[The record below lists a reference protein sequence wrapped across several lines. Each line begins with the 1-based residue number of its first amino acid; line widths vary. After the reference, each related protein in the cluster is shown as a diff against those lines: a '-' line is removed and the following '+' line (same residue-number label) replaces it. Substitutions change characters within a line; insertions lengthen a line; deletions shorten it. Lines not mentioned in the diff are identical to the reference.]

1 MPAQDRARAVVKA
14 IVVADVI
21 KNRIVIFELLERGGI
36 VLVIKTI
43 RDRQIA
49 VAWFESIDKQIDLSV
64 RRKIRQQFFAVIRDA
79 ARLRVERTEISELH
93 KAAGS
98 RQ

>member
-1 MPAQDRARAVVKA
+1 MKA

-21 KNRIVIFELLERGGI
+21 KNRIVIRKLTERRRMFF
-36 VLVIKTI
+36 VIKAI
-43 RDRQIA
+43 CDRQIGI
-49 VAWFESIDKQIDLSV
+49 AWFESIDEQIDLGV
-64 RRKIRQQFFAVIRDA
+64 RGEIRQQFFAVIRDA
-79 ARLRVERTEISELH
+79 ARLRIERTEISELH